1 MITIRSAETRGH
13 ASFGWLDTWHTF
25 SFGQY
30 YDPKHMGF
38 GALNPLN
45 EGDGAAITGETSLT
59 LNAAQPAEVL
69 LFDLQ

>member
-1 MITIRSAETRGH
+1 
-13 ASFGWLDTWHTF
+13 LDTWHTF